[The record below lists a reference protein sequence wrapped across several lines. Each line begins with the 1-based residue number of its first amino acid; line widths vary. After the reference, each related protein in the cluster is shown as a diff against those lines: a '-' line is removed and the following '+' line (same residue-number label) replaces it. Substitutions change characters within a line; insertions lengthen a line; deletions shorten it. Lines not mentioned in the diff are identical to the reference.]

1 MKLLHAPRVKPEIGS
16 PRRIKLAQAMG
27 VKVVINISGA
37 KVVQVAKRFGV
48 KTELVVD
55 PIMMQLA

>member
-16 PRRIKLAQAMG
+16 PRRIKSAQAMG

-37 KVVQVAKRFGV
+37 KVGGGLKMTRI
-48 KTELVVD
+48 T
-55 PIMMQLA
+55 